1 MLKPMAS
8 CERVFLNVSDTDG
21 DEGKMAHQT
30 KSLIVRDTELQSVRF
45 NIRDRF
51 PTSDNMGLLARKPD

>member
-1 MLKPMAS
+1 MAS

-30 KSLIVRDTELQSVRF
+30 KSLIGKGYRITECPVQHPGS
-45 NIRDRF
+45 F
-51 PTSDNMGLLARKPD
+51 PYQ